1 MKLRAVGQDV
11 GGEIKGIESLS
22 YIPANGWGTEPHLF
36 PNVTNSGLAND
47 AESNRKLALASVW
60 KWYQIN
66 ATGANELLITRIL
79 KVPLEIGD
87 INYLWQIVPIEH
99 RLATTYT
106 NEAGEA
112 KPESPR
118 VWGTFWKYNAG
129 PPENTEESDC
139 PVDFSIWNEKGI
151 VQFDRQVL
159 RWDDDNEI
167 WVEADLWLYCAFKVR
182 GVKNFKRHRYIYTV
196 PTGGKKN
203 GAGMEIIKDPTL
215 ILKLINKGGPGDADL
230 GQFIET
236 RAHVVNLISRTNLS
250 DLKAIIG
257 QMRLLVTNDSGPMHL
272 AAGLGIPVVAIF
284 GATTKELG
292 FFPYGDGHEVV
303 EAELACRPCGLHGA
317 KSCPESH
324 FLCMRLITVEEVFA
338 ACQRVLRLA
347 HNLA

>member
-1 MKLRAVGQDV
+1 MTHPSKYLTSAP
-11 GGEIKGIESLS
+11 LS
-22 YIPANGWGTEPHLF
+22 
-36 PNVTNSGLAND
+36 
-47 AESNRKLALASVW
+47 
-60 KWYQIN
+60 
-66 ATGANELLITRIL
+66 
-79 KVPLEIGD
+79 VPLS
-87 INYLWQIVPIEH
+87 NYLTNLGISKTD
-99 RLATTYT
+99 RLVGIHPGATWPTKRWLKERFAELCT
-106 NEAGEA
+106 QL
-112 KPESPR
+112 K
-118 VWGTFWKYNAG
+118 NAG
-129 PPENTEESDC
+129 FT
-139 PVDFSIWNEKGI
+139 PV
-151 VQFDRQVL
+151 
-159 RWDDDNEI
+159 
-167 WVEADLWLYCAFKVR
+167 
-182 GVKNFKRHRYIYTV
+182 
-196 PTGGKKN
+196 
-203 GAGMEIIKDPTL
+203 L
-215 ILKLINKGGPGDADL
+215 IGGPGDADL

>member
-215 ILKLINKGGPGDADL
+215 ILKLINKGGPGELNPPNKWEYINEPTQLDKRAASFTKAAILRYAVDGTQDRTYNGL
-230 GQFIET
+230 ILIKPDGAIRQIQWTIDDKQGTET
-236 RAHVVNLISRTNLS
+236 RACRINRIRS
-250 DLKAIIG
+250 DF
-257 QMRLLVTNDSGPMHL
+257 D
-272 AAGLGIPVVAIF
+272 
-284 GATTKELG
+284 ATT
-292 FFPYGDGHEVV
+292 PT
-303 EAELACRPCGLHGA
+303 P
-317 KSCPESH
+317 
-324 FLCMRLITVEEVFA
+324 
-338 ACQRVLRLA
+338 
-347 HNLA
+347 